1 MDDDGWWHQQDLELM
16 QLEQAAKQVFAI
28 YLYLLLA
35 QKNFFLGKAGL
46 GLAGRGEARRGEAKK
61 ERGR

>member
-1 MDDDGWWHQQDLELM
+1 MDYSDDGWWHQQDLELM

-35 QKNFFLGKAGL
+35 QKNFFEVTH
-46 GLAGRGEARRGEAKK
+46 EAI
-61 ERGR
+61 